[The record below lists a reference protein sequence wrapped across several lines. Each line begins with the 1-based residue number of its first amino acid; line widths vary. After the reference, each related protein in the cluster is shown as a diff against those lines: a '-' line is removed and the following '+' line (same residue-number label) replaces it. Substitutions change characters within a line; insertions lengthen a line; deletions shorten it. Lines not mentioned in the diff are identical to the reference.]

1 MVSISLTA
9 SKGFKQLLV
18 VFQGRAAYVP
28 SFPRAQNK
36 KEVEKSVKMS
46 WIINTA
52 VERRSAR
59 GEVRLGSSVPEVLQS

>member
-1 MVSISLTA
+1 
-9 SKGFKQLLV
+9 LLV

-28 SFPRAQNK
+28 SFPRAQNE

-59 GEVRLGSSVPEVLQS
+59 EVKCGWEARFPRFFKAKGIAD

>member
-1 MVSISLTA
+1 M
-9 SKGFKQLLV
+9 LV

-52 VERRSAR
+52 VERKSAR
-59 GEVRLGSSVPEVLQS
+59 GECGWEARFPRFFKAKGIAD